1 MMHSIL
7 IAILLVVLP
16 VSAVD
21 TRVGTA
27 ASDSP
32 TASIFGSG
40 GEVHGNIIPCVT
52 EPHGHTFWTPQTRQT
67 ERKGVSPY
75 YYEDGELLGFRA
87 SHWLSGGATQDYG
100 SFAILPAAAPVPL
113 DHAVEIANPS
123 YYAIGGW
130 EMTGRSHSAIF
141 RFADCE
147 YLRIT
152 VISDEGEGVL
162 EHPAPGSREISGSN
176 PVHRIYQGSGKP
188 AGFSGHF
195 TVQTDDDFEVVEYV
209 PGESVLVRFLTKG
222 THIVKAASSFKSI
235 DGARANLQA
244 EIPSWNFDAV
254 KADLEAVWVK
264 RFSLIEV
271 EDMDVEVYQHFYG
284 SLWRASLLPRT
295 VSDAGEPV
303 DYDDFSMWDTY
314 RALHPLLTI
323 LEPSRVSDMI
333 SALLRKYDRGGWLP
347 IFPCWGSYTS
357 AMIGDHVISMIV
369 DAWTKGIRGF
379 DVSKAYKAMRQNA
392 FESPADSALYID
404 GRGRRALDSYLK
416 YGYVPLEDEVP
427 YAFHKREQVSRT
439 LEYAYDDWCLSVMA
453 QRLGHFADWVKLRRR
468 AGNWRNVFSPET
480 HYPQGRHA
488 DGSFLADDN
497 YLQKTSFITEGTPAH
512 YAWYVPQD
520 IPALI
525 KEMGGEEVFIARL
538 DSMFSEKR
546 YWHGNEPC
554 HQVAWLYDYTSQP
567 WKTQAAVRDI
577 LKTEYRNTP
586 GGLSGND
593 DAGQMSAWYV
603 FAALG
608 FYPVCPGSGEYALG
622 APSFGKA
629 VLHLENGRSF
639 TIVRSGEGNYVQKVI
654 LHGRGLDERV
664 LQKLFGRRSR
674 PVLHEASVGLL
685 TAGRYLA
692 NATVGPLAGGRYLSG
707 ASVAGLRGGREL
719 RRPFLKHRQIMRG
732 GTLEF
737 VMGPV
742 PAGAQLP
749 PVTFDGFFE
758 DATLRLDYELCGD
771 AKHSEIYLQDM
782 LKTSVWAGRR
792 ENLDSLLLRGN
803 GQIVVRSA
811 GTGQKLYANGFSS
824 LFLEWQATP
833 EAEERQRAFEICLQV
848 PFPKEPVT
856 VEVAL
861 FDTHGKV
868 AAKIV
873 HEVDP
878 ADILIRDLAVGD
890 AGSGSGATARAGEV
904 TSVRAG
910 QTAGIPAQGSPKTGA
925 ELRMLNEGGAVDA
938 ALDLVVV
945 AEGYLAS
952 QKEKFYADA
961 ERLICNELF
970 ATEPYT
976 SFRDRFNIRALFV
989 PSADEGPSVPRE
1001 GIWHD
1006 TAVDSH
1012 YDTFYSDRYLTTSSM
1027 RKLYDVIGTLPF
1039 EHVIVLVN
1047 TPLYGGGGIYNNISV
1062 ACSDHPSSAIVFVHE
1077 FGHAF
1082 AGLADE
1088 YAYDEFDSVYPADTE
1103 PWEPNITTLK
1113 DFGSKWE
1120 DMLPAGVQIPTAP
1133 DPLID
1138 TVDVRKVWAD
1148 LAPELRAELNEQL
1161 GVYEGAG
1168 NSTSG
1173 VYRPVQECRMR
1184 INECDSFCPV
1194 CRRAITRTI
1203 EFYTR

>member
-1 MMHSIL
+1 MHGIV
-7 IAILLVVLP
+7 IAILL
-16 VSAVD
+16 AVIPLSGID

-75 YYEDGELLGFRA
+75 YYEDSELLGFRA

-100 SFAILPAAAPVPL
+100 SFAILPSKDPVPL
-113 DHAVEIANPS
+113 DHTAETATPS
-123 YYAIGGW
+123 YYAVGGW

-141 RFADCE
+141 RFDDCE

-162 EHPAPGSREISGSN
+162 ERPADGSREISGSN
-176 PVHRIYQGSGKP
+176 PVHRIYQGSGKR

-195 TVQTDDDFEVVEYV
+195 TVVTDEDFEVVEYV
-209 PGESVLVRFLTKG
+209 PGETVLVRFRTEGL
-222 THIVKAASSFKSI
+222 HIVKAASSFKSVE
-235 DGARANLQA
+235 GARANLEA
-244 EIPSWNFDAV
+244 EIPGWDFYSVKMDLDSVWNA
-254 KADLEAVWVK
+254 
-264 RFSLIEV
+264 RFSAIEV
-271 EDMDVEVYQHFYG
+271 EGADEEIQKHFYG

-295 VSDAGEPV
+295 VSDAGEAP

-323 LEPSRVSDMI
+323 IEPSRVSEMVN
-333 SALLRKYDRGGWLP
+333 ALLRKFDRGGWLP
-347 IFPCWGSYTS
+347 IFPCWGSYTN
-357 AMIGDHVISMIV
+357 AMIGDHCVSMIV

-379 DVSKAYKAMRQNA
+379 DVSKAYKAMRKNA
-392 FESPADSALYID
+392 FETPSDSLYED
-404 GRGRRALDSYLK
+404 GRGRRALQSYLK

-427 YAFHKREQVSRT
+427 FAFHKREQASRT
-439 LEYAYDDWCLSVMA
+439 MEYAYDDWCLSQMA
-453 QRLGHFADWVKLRRR
+453 RRLGHFADWLKLRRR
-468 AGNWRNVFSPET
+468 AGNWRNVFSPVT
-480 HYPQGRHA
+480 HYPQGRHE
-488 DGSFLADDN
+488 DGSFLTDDN

-520 IPALI
+520 IPGLI
-525 KEMGGEEVFIARL
+525 KEMGGEEVFVARL

-577 LKTEYRNTP
+577 IATEYRNTP

-593 DAGQMSAWYV
+593 DSGQMSAWYI
-603 FAALG
+603 FATLG

-622 APSFGKA
+622 APSFSKA

-639 TIVRSGEGNYVQKVI
+639 TILSAGKGDYVQKVR
-654 LHGRGLDERV
+654 L
-664 LQKLFGRRSR
+664 
-674 PVLHEASVGLL
+674 
-685 TAGRYLA
+685 
-692 NATVGPLAGGRYLSG
+692 N
-707 ASVAGLRGGREL
+707 GREL
-719 RRPFLKHRQIMRG
+719 KRPFLKHRQIVRG
-732 GTLEF
+732 GILEF
-737 VMGPV
+737 EMGPA
-742 PAGAQLP
+742 PAEALLP
-749 PVTFDGFFE
+749 EVTFDNFFE
-758 DATLRLDYELCGD
+758 DATLRLDYALGGD
-771 AKHSEIYLQDM
+771 DDHQAIYLQDM
-782 LKTSVWAGRR
+782 LRTSVWAGRR
-792 ENLDSLLLRGN
+792 EHLDTLLLRGS
-803 GQIVVRSA
+803 GQIVVRSQ
-811 GTGQKLYANGFSS
+811 GTGQTIYKNGFSS

-833 EAEERQRAFEICLQV
+833 EAVSRPRAFEICLQV

-856 VEVAL
+856 VEVML
-861 FDTHGKV
+861 FDTHAKV
-868 AAKIV
+868 AASIS
-873 HEVDP
+873 HSVDP
-878 ADILIRDLAVGD
+878 SDILIRKVKDGN
-890 AGSGSGATARAGEV
+890 
-904 TSVRAG
+904 
-910 QTAGIPAQGSPKTGA
+910 A
-925 ELRMLNEGGAVDA
+925 ELRMLQEGGAVDK

-945 AEGYLAS
+945 SEGYLAG

-961 ERLICNELF
+961 ARLVRDGLF
-970 ATEPYT
+970 STEPYV
-976 SFRDRFNIRALFV
+976 SYRDRFNIRAVFV

-1001 GIWHD
+1001 GIWND

-1027 RKLYDVIGTLPF
+1027 RKLYDAIGNVPA
-1039 EHVIVLVN
+1039 EHVIILVN

-1062 ACSDHPSSAIVFVHE
+1062 ASSDHPSSGIVFVHE

-1088 YAYDEFDSVYPADTE
+1088 YAYDEFEPFYPADTE
-1103 PWEPNITTLK
+1103 PWEPNITTLN
-1113 DFGSKWE
+1113 DFDSKWA
-1120 DMLPAGVQIPTAP
+1120 DMLPAGTPVPTQP
-1133 DPLID
+1133 DAILDSI
-1138 TVDVRKVWAD
+1138 DVRKVWQTFS
-1148 LAPELRAELNEQL
+1148 PELRAGLNESL

-1168 NSTSG
+1168 NCTKG
-1173 VYRPVQECRMR
+1173 VYRPAQVCRMR

-1194 CRRAITRTI
+1194 CRRAIVRTI